1 MTMEPNESD
10 EIRDLELKQFATGK
24 KLEQIEDHMHSIER
38 THTLDV
44 EDEWESTKDKSLSN
58 ATKRTIEV
66 ERRLALDEAYPTL
79 RAERKEFSDHILLMR
94 IDIDYLKRKHQR
106 YALDIIG
113 RMSVLVT
120 MTGATE

>member
-1 MTMEPNESD
+1 MEPNESD

>member
-1 MTMEPNESD
+1 MEPNESD
-10 EIRDLELKQFATGK
+10 EIRDLELKQFATEK
-24 KLEQIEDHMHSIER
+24 RLEQIVEQMHNIER
-38 THTLDV
+38 RCTLAV
-44 EDEWESTKDKSLSN
+44 EDEWESTKDKSLSD

-79 RAERKEFSDHILLMR
+79 RAERKEFSEHILLMR

-106 YALDIIG
+106 HSLDIIG
-113 RMSVLVT
+113 RMSDLVT